1 MAKIILAADHGG
13 WACKNKARHWLIA
26 LGYQVE
32 DAGAFKLQ
40 ASDDFPDYALAAV
53 KLWRREPTAKIICW
67 CRSGAGM
74 LVQLNRFA
82 GIRASLAL
90 GAKHLAASVRDD
102 HLNAL
107 VLASDYQL
115 LRQQQQL
122 IKVFLQTP
130 YGEESKYYRRLHKIE
145 EFAKL

>member
-1 MAKIILAADHGG
+1 
-13 WACKNKARHWLIA
+13 
-26 LGYQVE
+26 
-32 DAGAFKLQ
+32 
-40 ASDDFPDYALAAV
+40 
-53 KLWRREPTAKIICW
+53 
-67 CRSGAGM
+67 M

-90 GAKHLAASVRDD
+90 GVKHLAASVRDD

-115 LRQQQQL
+115 FRQQQQL

-130 YGEESKYYRRLHKIE
+130 YGEESKYYRRLHQIE